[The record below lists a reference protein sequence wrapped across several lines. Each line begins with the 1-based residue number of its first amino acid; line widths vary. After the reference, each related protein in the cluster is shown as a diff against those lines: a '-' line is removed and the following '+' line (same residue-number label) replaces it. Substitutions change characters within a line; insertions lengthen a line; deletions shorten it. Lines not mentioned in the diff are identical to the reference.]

1 MKRTTLTHSA
11 IALTALSIAC
21 APYIALAEQ
30 KVNQVLP
37 VKMMTG
43 STTREVR
50 EVEKPRPM
58 ASSTLLR
65 QKMEKMENK
74 VRTEHMTSG
83 TSSRQKM
90 ENEVRTERTQAH
102 EQKVN
107 AVLSKAKDRADQE
120 IDRRIAALQTFADRV
135 GNVKISDVDKTNL
148 QETMKEQID
157 ALTTLKTQIAS
168 DMSTT
173 SLKEAVQSITKS
185 YRVFAL
191 VIPKGAITAGAD
203 RVNNIVS
210 QLQLLSTKLATRI
223 SDAQSTGGNVAKL
236 TTTLTD
242 MNMKISDATSQAQ
255 SAVTQ
260 ISALQP
266 DNGDQTTL
274 KANQMALQDAHKK
287 IQMAQKDLQDARKD
301 AESIVK
307 GLRALGSPKPTATT
321 TSATSAQ

>member
-65 QKMEKMENK
+65 QKMEKMENE

-90 ENEVRTERTQAH
+90 EKVENEMRTEHTQAR

-135 GNVKISDVDKTNL
+135 GNVKISDVDKTDL

-223 SDAQSTGGNVAKL
+223 SDAQSTGGNVVKL

-266 DNGDQTTL
+266 DNGDHAIL

-321 TSATSAQ
+321 TSAQ